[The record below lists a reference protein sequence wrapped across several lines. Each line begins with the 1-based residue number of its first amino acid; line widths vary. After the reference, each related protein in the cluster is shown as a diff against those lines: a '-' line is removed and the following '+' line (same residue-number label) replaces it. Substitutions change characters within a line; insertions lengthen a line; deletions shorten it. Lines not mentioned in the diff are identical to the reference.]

1 MDDEKTLHD
10 CLDCEG
16 CIFEEYCKA
25 EDEKVYSGLLEDDE

>member
-16 CIFEEYCKA
+16 CICEEYCKA
-25 EDEKVYSGLLEDDE
+25 DEEDKQWSGLLDDE